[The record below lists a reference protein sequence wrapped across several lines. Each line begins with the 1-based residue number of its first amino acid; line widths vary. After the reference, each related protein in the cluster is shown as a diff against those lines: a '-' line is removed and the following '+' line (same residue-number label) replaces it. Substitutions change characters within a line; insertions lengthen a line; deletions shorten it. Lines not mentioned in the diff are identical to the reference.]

1 MGAVSLWELAEK
13 SIRAAPGADKDT
25 LYAELP
31 ARGVGEGNDAE
42 V

>member
-13 SIRAAPGADKDT
+13 SLRAPPAAGKDM

-31 ARGVGEGNDAE
+31 AGGCG
-42 V
+42 